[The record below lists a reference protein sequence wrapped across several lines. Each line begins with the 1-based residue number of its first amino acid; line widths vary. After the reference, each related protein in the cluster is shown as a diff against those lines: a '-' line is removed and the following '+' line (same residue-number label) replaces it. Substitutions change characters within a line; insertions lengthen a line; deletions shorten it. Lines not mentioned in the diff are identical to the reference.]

1 MKKNLDFISRT
12 KDILIVF
19 FQKCTIISPLIIC
32 ILLCSIT
39 AKAKKETLTANY
51 VRQQKSNWCW
61 AASAENSVRYER
73 KTKRTQK
80 DAVKK
85 IKGFFLNPYPN
96 MQGYPIDI
104 KNAAEYISFGTEN
117 YSCVKHQENFNFLK
131 RQVHI
136 KNVSIVTYGIYKGKG
151 KIGGHAVAVIGYNDN
166 MEEIQIYDPSSSGG
180 GKKWFPYNA
189 FQKGTL
195 KLPSSQFKIK
205 YQETIFNL
213 DR

>member
-73 KTKRTQK
+73 KTKRTHYPQGG
-80 DAVKK
+80 VS
-85 IKGFFLNPYPN
+85 FLCRNSLQSK
-96 MQGYPIDI
+96 MCTQGKFWIP
-104 KNAAEYISFGTEN
+104 E
-117 YSCVKHQENFNFLK
+117 
-131 RQVHI
+131 
-136 KNVSIVTYGIYKGKG
+136 GI
-151 KIGGHAVAVIGYNDN
+151 
-166 MEEIQIYDPSSSGG
+166 
-180 GKKWFPYNA
+180 
-189 FQKGTL
+189 L
-195 KLPSSQFKIK
+195 
-205 YQETIFNL
+205 
-213 DR
+213 R